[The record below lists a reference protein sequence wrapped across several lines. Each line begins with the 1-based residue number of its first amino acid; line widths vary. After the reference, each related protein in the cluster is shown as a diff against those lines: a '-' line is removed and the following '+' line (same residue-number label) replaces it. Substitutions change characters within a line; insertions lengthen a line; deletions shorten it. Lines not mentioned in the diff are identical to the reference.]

1 MRMPRLS
8 LTTRIFLSSAG
19 IVVLIM
25 ALLGAA
31 MWVTFKDVWKSVET
45 DTKDKVAEIGDP

>member
-1 MRMPRLS
+1 MQLPRLS

-25 ALLGAA
+25 AITLAVTQRSAMHAA
-31 MWVTFKDVWKSVET
+31 E
-45 DTKDKVAEIGDP
+45 A